1 MVKYL
6 PYFWDY
12 KLTKNDLKKFLAGND
27 EIKRRWAVARLVESA
42 PLDEV
47 WNYISPKELQ
57 EIFPHLKLKEPIRRV
72 WQKAFE
78 VWNR

>member
-1 MVKYL
+1 MARYL

-12 KLTKNDLKKFLAGND
+12 KLTKDDLKKFLAGND

-42 PLDEV
+42 PLDEI
-47 WNYISPKELQ
+47 WNYISPKKLR
-57 EIFPHLKLKEPIRRV
+57 EIFPYLKLKEPIRRV